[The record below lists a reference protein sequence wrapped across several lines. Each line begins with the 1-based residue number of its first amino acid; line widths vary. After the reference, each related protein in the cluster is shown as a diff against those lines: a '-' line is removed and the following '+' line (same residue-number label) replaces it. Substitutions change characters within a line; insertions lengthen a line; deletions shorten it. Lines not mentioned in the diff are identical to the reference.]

1 MLVTQHPDQAM
12 LEAYASGTL
21 DDALSFIVATHLE
34 LCEDCRHSCSEI
46 EEAVA
51 NEMMTASAP
60 TLSNADMAVMQQI
73 MSQSTTQK
81 PVVKNKV
88 SKLETTVNGKTFVL
102 PRTLSAIEP
111 NIGRWDKVIG
121 NLWRASVDVGATHK
135 MNLIYMEN
143 GGGIAEH
150 THRGFEATL
159 VIDGE
164 FSDESGTFKDGD
176 FIFKD
181 GSCIHKPYT
190 DTHCLCLAVMDKPLH
205 FSSGLARLLNPFS
218 HLFF

>member
-12 LEAYASGTL
+12 LEDYISGDL
-21 DDALSFIVATHLE
+21 EEGLAFIVATHLE
-34 LCEDCRHSCSEI
+34 ICKECAESCAEL

-51 NEMMTASAP
+51 NSMMATPITEISVAE
-60 TLSNADMAVMQQI
+60 LNILEQI
-73 MSQSTTQK
+73 MAHAPEVTSATKSFK
-81 PVVKNKV
+81 RI
-88 SKLETTVNGKTFVL
+88 ETTVNGKTFTL

-111 NIGRWDKVIG
+111 QIGRWDKVIG
-121 NLWRASVDVGATHK
+121 NLWRASIDVGSANK

-159 VIDGE
+159 VLNGE
-164 FSDESGTFKDGD
+164 FCDESGTFTAGD
-176 FIFKD
+176 FILKD
-181 GSCIHKPYT
+181 GQCVHKPYT
-190 DTHCLCLAVMDKPLH
+190 DSHCLCLAVMDKPLH